1 VTAFEP
7 AIDGYLYF
15 LAAERHASPHTL
27 EGYARDLRKF
37 AVWAQDH
44 GVVDPERIGHSD
56 VAAFL
61 VFLEQSGL
69 SAASRARART
79 AVRQF
84 YTFRVRE
91 GLQVADPSKLVDGPA
106 RGRPLPVVLSREQV
120 ERLLAAPPLDDA
132 LGLRDATMLAVLYA
146 TGLRVSELVGL
157 SRYAIDKGRG
167 LAIVRGKGDKERVVL
182 VGDVALDLIDRYL
195 AESFPTLDQGIA
207 KDALFLGKDGTRLT
221 RQQFW
226 ARVRHWAL
234 AAGIPGKV
242 SPHVLRHSFATHLL
256 EHGADLRSVQ
266 TLLGHADLATTEI
279 YTHVSAQR
287 VREVHAR
294 THPRGRR

>member
-195 AESFPTLDQGIA
+195 AESFPTLDQGHREGRVVPRQGRHA
-207 KDALFLGKDGTRLT
+207 PHPPAVLGPRPPLGPGGRDP
-221 RQQFW
+221 RQ
-226 ARVRHWAL
+226 R
-234 AAGIPGKV
+234 V
-242 SPHVLRHSFATHLL
+242 SPHVLRHSFAPSCSRTTTRTR
-256 EHGADLRSVQ
+256 RSR
-266 TLLGHADLATTEI
+266 TSPTTSATRC
-279 YTHVSAQR
+279 SW
-287 VREVHAR
+287 
-294 THPRGRR
+294 RRRRRRRRRR